1 MNSTGFL
8 LLLVALII
16 GGACALTGIG
26 WLVKYFYKKH
36 KKGDEPL
43 PAADANPFAEFD
55 VPDANV
61 ADANAEDA
69 YVGDANVDD
78 NAGYLDYPIR
88 RKNYGVRTRIDRRPA
103 HRQYDDLASSQNSDI
118 EEQRHGR
125 DLDTGTPP
133 PLGKDRKY
141 QFAQHRKLA
150 LTELDD
156 DMKILR
162 KRLKGIRK
170 EYGGNQESRDD
181 FSQENDLSTSQHWP
195 SPTRRLQ
202 EDLIRRRKK

>member
-8 LLLVALII
+8 LLLVGLIF

-36 KKGDEPL
+36 KKGDESL
-43 PAADANPFAEFD
+43 PAPADASPFSEFD
-55 VPDANV
+55 VEDANG
-61 ADANAEDA
+61 E
-69 YVGDANVDD
+69 DANVDD
-78 NAGYLDYPIR
+78 SAGTQIR
-88 RKNYGVRTRIDRRPA
+88 RTTDGFRSRIDRRAA
-103 HRQYDDLASSQNSDI
+103 HRKYSDLISSQNSDI

-125 DLDTGTPP
+125 DLDLGISS

-150 LTELDD
+150 ITELDD

-181 FSQENDLSTSQHWP
+181 FPQENDLSTSQHWP
-195 SPTRRLQ
+195 SPTRRIQ